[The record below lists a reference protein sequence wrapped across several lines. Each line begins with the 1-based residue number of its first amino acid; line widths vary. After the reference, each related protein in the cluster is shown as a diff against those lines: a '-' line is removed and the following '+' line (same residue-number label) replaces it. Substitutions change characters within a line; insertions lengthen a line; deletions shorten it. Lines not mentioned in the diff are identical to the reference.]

1 MARKK
6 KQRGEYGAGTTYQN
20 KKGEWFAAFPLGN
33 GQRDTRRVAD
43 KQAGDTWRAEMKRQ
57 RDEQH
62 IDIATAQTLF
72 VTYAENF
79 IGDLRKQK
87 PSTIESYRDLLEYYI
102 LDFVEGTKL
111 ADLRMRHFTTML
123 HTLLDEGYAISQIRN
138 AINLAAR
145 ILDVALANDLVPKNY
160 AALVRKDIPT
170 NPESIGKVLTV
181 EQTITLLDCARW
193 RYHDDG
199 TPIVERGKRLANRHA
214 LGYWFYVLFGLRKGE
229 LLGLRWSSIDY
240 ENQLFTVDQ
249 QVRELD
255 GGCKLIPPKSEAAKR
270 VMPLTPYVIEMLRDL
285 WETQQAER
293 LHWGLDWHEHGLVF
307 PAENGNPKIPS
318 NLLREYKRILT
329 AAEIDAET
337 RLHDLRHTAA
347 TRAGEHGMDEYVIAA
362 MLGHGK
368 KNVTRRYAK
377 AMADQMRPA
386 ILLAE
391 RVYLD
396 GSARKADNS

>member
-1 MARKK
+1 MKH
-6 KQRGEYGAGTTYQN
+6 
-20 KKGEWFAAFPLGN
+20 
-33 GQRDTRRVAD
+33 QRDD
-43 KQAGDTWRAEMKRQ
+43 
-57 RDEQH
+57 QH

-102 LDFVEGTKL
+102 LDFVERTKL
-111 ADLRMRHFTTML
+111 ADLRMHHFTTML
-123 HTLLDEGYAISQIRN
+123 HTLLDEDYAISQIRT

-181 EQTITLLDCARW
+181 EQTVRFLEHALW

-199 TPIVERGKRLANRHA
+199 KPIIERGQKLPNRHA
-214 LGYWFYVLFGLRKGE
+214 LGYWFYLPFGLRKGE

-240 ENQLFTVDQ
+240 DHQLFTVDQ

-270 VMPLTPYVIEMLRDL
+270 VLPLTPYLIELLREH
-285 WETQQAER
+285 WRTQQAER
-293 LHWGLDWHEHGLVF
+293 LRWGLEWHEHGLVF

-318 NLLREYKRILT
+318 NLLREYKRILS
-329 AAEIDAET
+329 AASIDADT
-337 RLHDLRHTAA
+337 RLHDFRHTAA

-368 KNVTRRYAK
+368 KNVTRRSAK
-377 AMADQMRPA
+377 AMADQMRPT
-386 ILLAE
+386 ILIAE
-391 RVYLD
+391 RRYLD
-396 GSARKADNS
+396 ESAKKASNS

>member
-1 MARKK
+1 ML
-6 KQRGEYGAGTTYQN
+6 YQN
-20 KKGEWFAAFPLGN
+20 KQGEWFAAFPLGR
-33 GQRDTRRVAD
+33 GEKDTRRVASE
-43 KQAGDTWRAEMKRQ
+43 QAGDAWRAEMKRQ

-72 VTYAENF
+72 VTYAETF
-79 IGDLRKQK
+79 IDGLRKQK

-102 LDFVEGTKL
+102 LDFVEGVKL
-111 ADLRMRHFTTML
+111 TDLRMQHFTKML
-123 HTLLDEGYAISQIRN
+123 YTLLDEDYAISQIRN

-181 EQTITLLDCARW
+181 EQTITFLSDARW

-199 TPIVERGKRLANRHA
+199 TPIIERGKKLSNRHA

-229 LLGLRWSSIDY
+229 LLGLRWASIDY
-240 ENQLFTVDQ
+240 ETMLFTVDQ

-270 VMPLTPYVIEMLRDL
+270 ILPLTHYLIEMLREH
-285 WETQQAER
+285 WRTQQAER
-293 LHWGLDWHEHGLVF
+293 LQWGLDWHEHGLVF

-329 AAEIDAET
+329 AAEIDAAT

-347 TRAGEHGMDEYVIAA
+347 TRAGEYGMEEYVISA

-377 AMADQMRPA
+377 AMADQMRLA
-386 ILLAE
+386 ILVAE
-391 RVYLD
+391 RMYLD
-396 GSARKADNS
+396 ESARKVGNS